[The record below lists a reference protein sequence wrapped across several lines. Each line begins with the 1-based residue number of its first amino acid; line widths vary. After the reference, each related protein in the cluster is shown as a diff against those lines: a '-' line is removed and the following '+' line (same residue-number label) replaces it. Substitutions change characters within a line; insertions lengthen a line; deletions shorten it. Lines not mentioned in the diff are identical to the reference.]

1 MKINLESTVTV
12 KIVLSVEDIDRICK
26 GEMILQVTEGE
37 ADEKPMYICI
47 TAGVTNE

>member
-1 MKINLESTVTV
+1 MKINLENTVTAR
-12 KIVLSVEDIDRICK
+12 IVLSVEDIDRLVR